1 MNEAITAI
9 RAALTAAGVTN
20 YYVDAPSD
28 RTYPYALVWSSAGRP
43 DIEAAVVESS
53 AFSDDVGVTV
63 VAASPEGVLTV
74 TGRVRAALAPFEA
87 GSVTVAGRV
96 TYLSRY
102 DSRPVQVD
110 RDVTITNT
118 NRHPAFGVDMY
129 RLVSTPA

>member
-1 MNEAITAI
+1 MNEAIAAI

-20 YYVDAPSD
+20 YYVDVPSS
-28 RTYPYALVWSSAGRP
+28 RTYPYALVWSSAGRG
-43 DIEAAVVESS
+43 DIEAAVAESS

-63 VAASPEGVLTV
+63 VAASPEGVLSV
-74 TGRVRAALAPFEA
+74 AGRVRAALAPFEA
-87 GSVTVAGRV
+87 GSVAVAGRV
-96 TYLSRY
+96 TWLNHY

-110 RDVTITNT
+110 RDVTITAT